1 MEHLLSAED
10 ISVET
15 FNKIYETAQKVK
27 GALREGRKKFSVLR
41 GKCVVNLFFEPST
54 RTRSSFEKA
63 GKFLSADVINI
74 STSTSS
80 VKKGESLIDTLK
92 NLDMMHP
99 DVIVLRHPC
108 EGAPYTVLPFVRAA
122 IVNAGDGRHQHPTQ
136 ALLDAVT
143 LKEHFGSLER
153 KKITI
158 VGDIANSRV
167 ARSDAIL
174 FKKLGAE
181 VFAYGPST
189 MMPRYPEAMGIKV
202 LKSFEKV
209 IEISDAIILLR
220 IQLERQ
226 NGKKT
231 FPSVREYAELFGL
244 NRNRLKQLKPETV
257 VLHPGPFNRGVE
269 LTNDV
274 IASDRT
280 LIFHQVETG
289 LAVRMVILSLICG
302 KIEKLKEELAVDEKG
317 Q

>member
-10 ISVET
+10 ISPEL
-15 FNKIYETAQKVK
+15 FKKIYETAQLVK
-27 GALREGRKKFSVLR
+27 GVLREGKKKFSVLR

-74 STSTSS
+74 STSASS

-108 EGAPYTVLPFVRAA
+108 EGAPYTAKPFVRAA

-136 ALLDAVT
+136 ALLDAATLTEHFGT
-143 LKEHFGSLER
+143 LKEKR
-153 KKITI
+153 ITI
-158 VGDIANSRV
+158 VGDITNSRV

-174 FKKLGAE
+174 FRKLGAE
-181 VFAYGPST
+181 VFVYGPST
-189 MMPRYPEAMGIKV
+189 MIPRYPESLGVKV
-202 LKSFEKV
+202 LKSFNEVVKV
-209 IEISDAIILLR
+209 SDAIILLR

-226 NGKKT
+226 NAKKT
-231 FPSVREYAELFGL
+231 FPSVREYSELFGL
-244 NRNRLKQLKPETV
+244 NREKLKKLQPETV
-257 VLHPGPFNRGVE
+257 ILHPGPFNRGVE

-274 IASDRT
+274 VISERT
-280 LIFHQVETG
+280 LIFNQVEMG
-289 LAVRMVILSLICG
+289 LAVRMVVLSLLC
-302 KIEKLKEELAVDEKG
+302 KRLEKLKEEV

>member
-10 ISVET
+10 INVET
-15 FNKIYETAQKVK
+15 FNEIYETAQRVK
-27 GALREGRKKFSVLR
+27 RALREGRKKFSVLR

-136 ALLDAVT
+136 ALLDATT
-143 LKEHFGSLER
+143 LKEHFGTLEGKR
-153 KKITI
+153 ITI

-174 FKKLGAE
+174 FRKLGAE
-181 VFAYGPST
+181 IFAYGPST
-189 MMPRYPEAMGIKV
+189 MMPRYPKSMGVEV
-202 LKSFEKV
+202 LNSFEEV
-209 IEISDAIILLR
+209 CEVSDAVILLR

-226 NGKKT
+226 NAKKT

-244 NRNRLKQLKPETV
+244 NKSRLKQLKPETV

-274 IASDRT
+274 VVSNRT

-289 LAVRMVILSLICG
+289 LAVRMVVLSLLCNRL
-302 KIEKLKEELAVDEKG
+302 ERLKEEV

>member
-1 MEHLLSAED
+1 MEHLISAEE
-10 ISVET
+10 ISRER
-15 FNKIYETAQKVK
+15 FYEIYRLSRKVK
-27 GALREGRKKFSVLR
+27 KALKEDRKKFSVLR

-74 STSTSS
+74 TASASS
-80 VKKGESLIDTLK
+80 LKKGESLIDTLK

-108 EGAPYTVLPFVRAA
+108 EGACYTVKRFINAS

-143 LKEHFGSLER
+143 LTEYFENLEG
-153 KKITI
+153 KKIAI
-158 VGDIANSRV
+158 IGDIVNSRV

-174 FKKLGAE
+174 FKTLGAE
-181 VFAYGPST
+181 VFVYGPSPY
-189 MMPRYPEAMGIKV
+189 MPRFPEAIGVKK
-202 LKSFEKV
+202 LSSFEEV
-209 IEISDAIILLR
+209 AEISDAVVLLR

-226 NGKKT
+226 NARKT
-231 FPSVREYAELFGL
+231 FPSLREYAELYGM
-244 NRNRLKQLKPETV
+244 NKKRLSMLKKDAV

-269 LTNDV
+269 LNNDV
-274 IASDRT
+274 VMSEKS
-280 LIFHQVETG
+280 LIFNQVETG
-289 LAVRMVILSLICG
+289 LAVRMVVLSLLCRR
-302 KIEKLKEELAVDEKG
+302 KERLEEEV